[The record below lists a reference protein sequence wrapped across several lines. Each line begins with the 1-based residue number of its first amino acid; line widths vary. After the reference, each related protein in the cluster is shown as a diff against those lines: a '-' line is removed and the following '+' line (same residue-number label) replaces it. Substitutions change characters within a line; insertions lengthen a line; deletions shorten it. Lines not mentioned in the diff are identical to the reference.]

1 MMIRNFVSLLK
12 RRGRMPLHPTSHS
25 RILSRSLHT
34 DWNTTK
40 DFFHYTRGRFVSN
53 EAHELAIRRVEFNM
67 NELAKTAAGS
77 IGCTL
82 AQCVHIEKFPDG
94 MFNKSFLFTMQDGSQ
109 VVGKVPNP
117 NAGRAHYTTASEVAT
132 MDFVSKISYPCF

>member
-1 MMIRNFVSLLK
+1 MIRNFVSLLK
-12 RRGRMPLHPTSHS
+12 RRGTMPLHPTGHS

-34 DWNTTK
+34 DWNTNK

-53 EAHELAIRRVEFNM
+53 ESHELAIRRVEFNM
-67 NELAKTAAGS
+67 NELAKTAAES

-94 MFNKSFLFTMQDGSQ
+94 MFNKSFLFTMKDGTQ
-109 VVGKVPNP
+109 VVGKVPNQMLGGLTIP
-117 NAGRAHYTTASEVAT
+117 LPAKSQRW
-132 MDFVSKISYPCF
+132 IL

>member
-1 MMIRNFVSLLK
+1 M
-12 RRGRMPLHPTSHS
+12 
-25 RILSRSLHT
+25 
-34 DWNTTK
+34 
-40 DFFHYTRGRFVSN
+40 SN

-132 MDFVSKISYPCF
+132 MDFVSRVSCHVSDFTAFVLIYISGQK